1 MPASNTNVQMILRL
15 ACIFAFPALNTQA
28 FQINH
33 HHRHTSTIGVQSE
46 RSLLNFPSVALE
58 RDGISVTSKSA
69 RSFDGLG
76 MAGNDEDS
84 SSFTSLS
91 TPLDKPALAAVD
103 FLALLVFAGV
113 GKASHS
119 ADGSLDIAAILTTA
133 FPFFLAWFATSPFTG
148 IYESSNSGVNE
159 ENTILDAG
167 KLAAKGWIVAIPL
180 GCAIRGVIRGYVPP
194 APFVVVTLLVTL
206 IMLGGSRMLYAVVE
220 DKMVQDE

>member
-1 MPASNTNVQMILRL
+1 MAACNTNILMFFGL

-28 FQINH
+28 FQIH
-33 HHRHTSTIGVQSE
+33 HHYRHTIGAQSE

-58 RDGISVTSKSA
+58 RDGIIGALKSA
-69 RSFDGLG
+69 RSYDKLTSR
-76 MAGNDEDS
+76 MAGKDEDT

-91 TPLDKPALAAVD
+91 TPLDKPALAAAD
-103 FLALLVFAGV
+103 FLALIVFAGV

-133 FPFFLAWFATSPFTG
+133 FPFCLAWFATSPFTG
-148 IYESSNSGVNE
+148 IYESSNSDVNE
-159 ENTILDAG
+159 ENGILDAG

-180 GCAIRGVIRGYVPP
+180 GCAIRGAIRGYVPP
-194 APFVVVTLLVTL
+194 APFVIVTL
-206 IMLGGSRMLYAVVE
+206 IVTLVMLGGSRMLYAIVE